1 MVVATCER
9 DAMQTF
15 RISKVQEQSYYAIRI
30 FGIVHLVAVVGLVV
44 LLDGP
49 SNGLRGTSWSLIV
62 LLFCTIA
69 FLTVRIFQ
77 ARAGRIHGHYVL
89 TSNTLAIV
97 LPGQPRM
104 FVHRNECTGVLPGSW
119 KLVLRNG
126 GHLPLGSVSAKPY
139 LKDLVSGL
147 CKAWWPGFY
156 GTPLWRGIVEGD
168 PEGTLDLMVDLYGR
182 PDGRDPLLV
191 YTAGRSHSV

>member
-1 MVVATCER
+1 
-9 DAMQTF
+9 MQTF

-30 FGIVHLVAVVGLVV
+30 FGIVHLLAAVGLVV

-62 LLFCTIA
+62 LLLCTIA

-89 TSNTLAIV
+89 TRNTLAIL

-104 FVHRNECTGVLPGSW
+104 FVHRNQCTGVLPGSW

-126 GHLPLGSVSAKPY
+126 RDLPLGSVGARPY
-139 LKDLVSGL
+139 FRELVSSV
-147 CKAWWPGFY
+147 CKTWWPGF
-156 GTPLWRGIVEGD
+156 
-168 PEGTLDLMVDLYGR
+168 
-182 PDGRDPLLV
+182 
-191 YTAGRSHSV
+191 H